1 MCHTPSYQI
10 IEGVCGGAM
19 LTMIAST
26 VLPEAFEIGGS
37 MVGYVCLLG
46 FLSALLVKSIGEE
59 VNNEDIGSSH

>member
-1 MCHTPSYQI
+1 
-10 IEGVCGGAM
+10 M

-26 VLPEAFEIGGS
+26 VLPEAFEIGGNI
-37 MVGYVCLLG
+37 VGFVCLLG